1 MGSHDHV
8 AVGGGVEVCLQ
19 RGGTTVGDYRDD
31 NNMSATVFHGNR
43 VIEYAKIEPSV
54 DGDIGTYN
62 YCPVEWTTALP
73 KGTDNSPLMLSYKAI
88 QALSTYLLSTTLEKR
103 RGPGGRRSATLGAPN
118 FYFLPWLHGNL

>member
-8 AVGGGVEVCLQ
+8 VVGGGVEVCLQ

-31 NNMSATVFHGNR
+31 NR

-62 YCPVEWTTALP
+62 YCPME
-73 KGTDNSPLMLSYKAI
+73 
-88 QALSTYLLSTTLEKR
+88 
-103 RGPGGRRSATLGAPN
+103 
-118 FYFLPWLHGNL
+118 